1 MWIWKTTLNKKLY
14 LSKSIPTSPDSAS
27 ASCSLSSVISSKSR
41 MNHQSSSSTTIVTN
55 FKQTLI
61 DSILILEY
69 HELNIEYWILWIR
82 QWWKSYSETEIDATK
97 QERSLRTWEQMQRL
111 QTEELWIKRKKV
123 GMSVIT
129 LNCWYESPRTG
140 AAIQQFPGSWSHP
153 VIINVMTP
161 WLT

>member
-1 MWIWKTTLNKKLY
+1 MINVDLKDHIQRSLFCRAKYWENWMMNVSHLTNLY
-14 LSKSIPTSPDSAS
+14 L
-27 ASCSLSSVISSKSR
+27 
-41 MNHQSSSSTTIVTN
+41 NHLFNSQ
-55 FKQTLI
+55 QTLI
-61 DSILILEY
+61 DSILVLEY
-69 HELNIEYWILWIR
+69 NELNIEYWKLWIR
-82 QWWKSYSETEIDATK
+82 QWWKNYSKTEIDATK